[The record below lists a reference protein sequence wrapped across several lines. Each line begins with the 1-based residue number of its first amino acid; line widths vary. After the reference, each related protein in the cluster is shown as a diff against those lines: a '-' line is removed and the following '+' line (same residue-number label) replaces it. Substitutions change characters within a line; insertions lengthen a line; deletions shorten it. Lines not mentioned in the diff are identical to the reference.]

1 MAAVEEKIQLKNVL
15 ITRELDLGVIISRF
29 PYIAES
35 ILKELDDKSF
45 VNCRKVSKS
54 WGHFIDAKKLKWIRR
69 ISKYAEN
76 MADFQDQWKKVLYQA
91 PVKIVKKLALALDQ
105 FSQPVYPYEKRG
117 NQYWLNGQ
125 NMGFLSD
132 EWSPFSIA
140 ADSGCLEMYN
150 YISEKSEGCYSF

>member
-54 WGHFIDAKKLKWIRR
+54 WGHFIDAKKLKWIR
-69 ISKYAEN
+69 
-76 MADFQDQWKKVLYQA
+76 
-91 PVKIVKKLALALDQ
+91 
-105 FSQPVYPYEKRG
+105 
-117 NQYWLNGQ
+117 
-125 NMGFLSD
+125 
-132 EWSPFSIA
+132 
-140 ADSGCLEMYN
+140 
-150 YISEKSEGCYSF
+150 